1 MDKSKRIDSIEIGR
15 SRKRSYIRLDKAIV
29 ISIVMLVGLW
39 IGRIIVRL

>member
-15 SRKRSYIRLDKAIV
+15 SRQSSYIRIDKAIV
-29 ISIVMLVGLW
+29 ISVVMLVGLW